1 MAALSRKGDANQE
14 GGQIIRGADTVYA
27 NGIKV
32 GLHVSPITP
41 HAPWGRPHPPHDAP
55 TTTDGS
61 PTVIAEGSEVL
72 RIGSGNTCG
81 HSIVEGSPDIFVP

>member
-1 MAALSRKGDANQE
+1 MSRKGDANQA
-14 GGQIIRGADTVYA
+14 GGRIIRGAETVFA

-41 HAPWGRPHPPHDAP
+41 HGEPPHESP

-61 PTVIAEGSEVL
+61 PTVFAENCPVL

-81 HSIVEGSPDIFVP
+81 HSIAEGSPNIYVP